1 MVVSEGCFVGEK
13 MIYLNV
19 FAFGTVLA
27 FEEVLPRVYTIT
39 RVITYR
45 FNSKTQQQLFLSLY
59 GRHIGVPP
67 RDTNMASPYKAL

>member
-1 MVVSEGCFVGEK
+1 MAVWEGCFVGEK
-13 MIYLNV
+13 MTLLKV

-27 FEEVLPRVYTIT
+27 FEEVSPRVYTIP

-59 GRHIGVPP
+59 GRHIGVP
-67 RDTNMASPYKAL
+67 R